1 MNIIE
6 VKNLNK
12 TFKMK
17 EKEKGITGSIKSI
30 IKPQYKTIHA
40 VNDISFTVQKGE
52 ILAFI
57 GSNGAGKSKKG
68 KKRTNTKLLSI

>member
-30 IKPQYKTIHA
+30 INPQYKTIH
-40 VNDISFTVQKGE
+40 VVKYI
-52 ILAFI
+52 
-57 GSNGAGKSKKG
+57 
-68 KKRTNTKLLSI
+68 